1 MSIFKN
7 GILLLPGFPNKK
19 YLYNILDEASKH
31 IQSNLFIELADFVD
45 TKIQRDVHLVN
56 NLQELVKNVY
66 SRPQTVSRN
75 VNVHVLLPP
84 ATDIKPSSK
93 RELSK
98 MLNVC
103 IASKTLKQTTQQ
115 LEQIVQ
121 LRYNFKEFAM
131 KYIDIEEDM
140 IVSASEINLTQ
151 TYPGVVIGGTFDR
164 IHDGHKLLIATALLL
179 ANDKI
184 TVGVSANELL
194 QKKVLKELIEPVE
207 ARIQNVI
214 ELIKDYKPGLKYK
227 VVPLYDTCG
236 PSGPDDDIQLLVV
249 SEETI
254 NGGPVVN
261 ETRKQNGLQQLD
273 VLSIDIIA
281 DDCRDV
287 SDSVNAEDKLSS
299 SRQRIRELGVLRKE
313 STRAKEP
320 GKCYVIG
327 MTGGIASGKSSV
339 VKRFEKLGAY
349 TIDCDKLGHS
359 AYLPGRTAFKL
370 IVEEFGAEIL
380 STEGTVDRK
389 KLGPI
394 VFNNKDKMKRLNEIV
409 WPEIRQIRKEIIEK
423 VESDGKH
430 DVIMFEGAVLFESG
444 WDKDANEVWCCVIPV
459 EEAVQRL
466 KDRNGL
472 SEEQA
477 MSRIATQMTNQER
490 VDRSHVVLSTL
501 WEPEFTQTQ
510 VEKAWRL
517 LNERI
522 VRKKIPNCAL

>member
-1 MSIFKN
+1 MHGNI
-7 GILLLPGFPNKK
+7 IL
-19 YLYNILDEASKH
+19 
-31 IQSNLFIELADFVD
+31 
-45 TKIQRDVHLVN
+45 
-56 NLQELVKNVY
+56 
-66 SRPQTVSRN
+66 
-75 VNVHVLLPP
+75 
-84 ATDIKPSSK
+84 
-93 RELSK
+93 
-98 MLNVC
+98 
-103 IASKTLKQTTQQ
+103 
-115 LEQIVQ
+115 
-121 LRYNFKEFAM
+121 
-131 KYIDIEEDM
+131 
-140 IVSASEINLTQ
+140 
-151 TYPGVVIGGTFDR
+151 
-164 IHDGHKLLIATALLL
+164 
-179 ANDKI
+179 
-184 TVGVSANELL
+184 
-194 QKKVLKELIEPVE
+194 
-207 ARIQNVI
+207 
-214 ELIKDYKPGLKYK
+214 GLKYK

-236 PSGPDDDIQLLVV
+236 PSGTDDDIQLLVV

-370 IVEEFGAEIL
+370 IVEEFGEEIL

-394 VFNNKDKMKRLNEIV
+394 VFNNKDKMRRLNQIV

-444 WDKDANEVWCCVIPV
+444 WDKDTNEVWCCVIPV

-490 VDRSHVVLSTL
+490 VDRSHVVFSTL